1 MEWTIRGDYFL
12 FVFMVSLGVL
22 QLVAAW
28 GRLEGLSFFRKKYL
42 GYIFA
47 AVMIGVG
54 YWLFFRVDRNIADTE
69 GGLTG
74 PLLFSLLFA
83 ALIIAILFT
92 LIISSAINA
101 RWGRSDPKG
110 EQDGFEALKRMTY
123 LQAIKRGLR
132 RNK

>member
-1 MEWTIRGDYFL
+1 MAGGYLL

-28 GRLEGLSFFRKKYL
+28 VRLEGISFFRKKYL

-47 AVMIGVG
+47 TVMVGVG
-54 YWLFFRVDRNIADTE
+54 YWLFFRVGRNIPDTE
-69 GGLTG
+69 GGLSG
-74 PLLFSLLFA
+74 PLLFGFLLA
-83 ALIIAILFT
+83 ALIAAILFT

-101 RWGRSDPKG
+101 RWGRSAAEG

-123 LQAIKRGLR
+123 LQAIKKGLR

>member
-1 MEWTIRGDYFL
+1 MEGEYLL

-28 GRLEGLSFFRKKYL
+28 GRFEGLSFFRKRYL

-47 AVMIGVG
+47 IVMVGIG
-54 YWLFFRVDRNIADTE
+54 YWLFFRIDRNIPDFA
-69 GGLTG
+69 GGLSG
-74 PLLFSLLFA
+74 PPLFA
-83 ALIIAILFT
+83 LLLAALVIAILFT

-101 RWGRSDPKG
+101 RWGQSAPEG
-110 EQDGFEALKRMTY
+110 EQEGFEALKRMTY
-123 LQAIKRGLR
+123 LQAIKKGLR